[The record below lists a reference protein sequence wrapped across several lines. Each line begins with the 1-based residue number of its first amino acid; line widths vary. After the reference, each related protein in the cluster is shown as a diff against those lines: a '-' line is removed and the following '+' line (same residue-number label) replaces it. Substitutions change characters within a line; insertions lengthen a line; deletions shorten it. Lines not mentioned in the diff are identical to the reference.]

1 MKMGMQEV
9 KPAGRQVKT
18 DPGVAPPQ
26 TGSAKDTDPEGLGI
40 SSSATPLG
48 GEPTPV
54 PQETT
59 DGLLSGLMAGEN
71 EGYFRRA
78 KEASASNGDA
88 AVAFHGGPRPVSVRN
103 PTPPPEAP
111 VLLRR
116 SVEMDIER
124 VSSRPGVPWG
134 EVFAAEETD
143 DPKQLALRESPPL
156 DPTVPLPAPTAPGTP
171 GTDRV
176 LAFAVAALGAIVI
189 AFLLVHALSSREAT
203 TSVPPPVTAS
213 AAPAQQ
219 AATTTPLATPPPP
232 TTASPPVG
240 FPIPPPPSPESPAP
254 TTPASTSVAR
264 PARPMGKTPASRMT
278 GPRASPNTGVAPPAA
293 FPVPKDDV
301 KRSM

>member
-26 TGSAKDTDPEGLGI
+26 TGSAKDTDPEGLGV
-40 SSSATPLG
+40 SPSATPLG
-48 GEPTPV
+48 GERTPV
-54 PQETT
+54 PAETT

-78 KEASASNGDA
+78 KAASASNGDA
-88 AVAFHGGPRPVSVRN
+88 AVAFHGGPRPVSMRN

-134 EVFAAEETD
+134 EVLGAEEAD

-189 AFLLVHALSSREAT
+189 AFLIVRAFSNREAT
-203 TSVPPPVTAS
+203 APAPPPVSAS
-213 AAPAQQ
+213 AAPAQP
-219 AATTTPLATPPPP
+219 AAAAAPSTTAPPPV
-232 TTASPPVG
+232 A
-240 FPIPPPPSPESPAP
+240 FPISPPPSPESSSP
-254 TTPASTSVAR
+254 TTPAVEASSTVAR
-264 PARPMGKTPASRMT
+264 PGRPMGKTPART
-278 GPRASPNTGVAPPAA
+278 PGPRASPNTGGVPPA
-293 FPVPKDDV
+293 FPAPKDDV

>member
-26 TGSAKDTDPEGLGI
+26 TGSAKDTDPEGLGL
-40 SSSATPLG
+40 SPSAPLG

-54 PQETT
+54 PPETT

-88 AVAFHGGPRPVSVRN
+88 AVAFHGGPRSVSVGN

-143 DPKQLALRESPPL
+143 DRKQVALREGPPL

-189 AFLLVHALSSREAT
+189 VFLLVHALSGREPST
-203 TSVPPPVTAS
+203 PVPPPVTAS
-213 AAPAQQ
+213 AAPVQP
-219 AATTTPLATPPPP
+219 AATTAT
-232 TTASPPVG
+232 PPVG
-240 FPIPPPPSPESPAP
+240 FPIPPPPSSESPPP
-254 TTPASTSVAR
+254 TTPAVEASTSVAR

-278 GPRASPNTGVAPPAA
+278 GPRASPNTSAVPAAA
-293 FPVPKDDV
+293 FPVPKNDV